1 MKGRT
6 RVHLLR
12 HGQVEGFEEK
22 RYNGQA
28 DTPLTSLGRRQ
39 SAGFAGRFQYLR
51 LAGIYASDLYRCRFA
66 ADQIALFHHLKPVYL
81 TSLRELCAGDWEG
94 VPWAVLQREVAA
106 QWQAR
111 LNDIVHIAPPRGESF
126 IDLARRIRPVLEQ
139 IISSHRG
146 DEIVIVAH
154 GGVNRLILLDAI
166 GAPLEHLFRLEQ
178 DYACHNIIDYYA
190 DGQTRVSLVNKT

>member
-1 MKGRT
+1 MKERT

-28 DTPLTSLGRRQ
+28 DTPLTVLGRRQ

-51 LAGIYASDLYRCRFA
+51 LAGIYSSDLYRCRFA
-66 ADQIALFHHLKPVYL
+66 ADQIALFHQVKPICL

-94 VPWAVLQREVAA
+94 VPWAVLQRDAA
-106 QWQAR
+106 EQWQAR
-111 LNDIVHIAPPRGESF
+111 LENIVHIATPGGESF
-126 IDLARRIRPVLEQ
+126 MDLARRVRPVIEQ
-139 IISSHRG
+139 IISAHRG

-166 GAPLEHLFRLEQ
+166 GAPLECLFRLEQ

-190 DGQTRVSLVNKT
+190 DGHVSVSLLNGK